1 VKSAL
6 RVFFVAIGALLAT
19 AVGLLWGFLKL
30 GEDVQA
36 LRWDKPW
43 WLVALAIVPVVMW
56 LTTSAEDRRV
66 PRLRV
71 GSVGAA
77 KSAPIGWR
85 ARLRDVPGVLR
96 TAALVLA
103 IVALARPQSLAAA
116 ETDERSG
123 IDIMI
128 VLDLSGSMRAADLKP
143 TRLDAAKAV
152 VQEFIERRPND
163 RIGAVVFAKDAYL
176 LSPLTFDHVRIAQLF
191 GRMTIGVISGDGT
204 AIGDGMATALAK
216 LRHSKAKTRV
226 VVLLTD
232 GDNNAGSLAP
242 EKATQLAKEIGK
254 CGPPDCPASCDSDKG
269 CPGEDKCVA
278 PDGGDTPHPGVCDRG
293 GAKIYTVQ
301 MGNGEDVDV
310 EIDKDAFGRPVYGRA
325 KFPVNPEL
333 LKKIASETGGEMYI
347 ATQTEELRSSMHSI
361 LDSLTKTQ
369 FEAASSDVVE
379 RFPLALI
386 PAVALIAVEAL
397 LRAIVLRRFP

>member
-77 KSAPIGWR
+77 KSARIGWR
-85 ARLRDVPGVLR
+85 ARLRDVPGALR
-96 TAALVLA
+96 AAALVLTV
-103 IVALARPQSLAAA
+103 IALARPQSLAAA

-216 LRHSKAKTRV
+216 LRHSKASTKVT
-226 VVLLTD
+226 VLLTD

-242 EKATQLAKEIGK
+242 EKATEMAKEL
-254 CGPPDCPASCDSDKG
+254 
-269 CPGEDKCVA
+269 
-278 PDGGDTPHPGVCDRG
+278 GV
-293 GAKIYTVQ
+293 KIYTVQ

-397 LRAIVLRRFP
+397 LREIVLRRFP